1 MFQEKI
7 KKTVEKFKLLKR
19 GDKVLIAV
27 SGGPDST
34 ALLFALN
41 ALKRRY
47 VLKLHLAHL
56 NHMFRTKKETQ
67 KDYDFV
73 FDLARRLKLPF
84 TSGKI
89 DVPKYAKDTGLSL
102 EEAAREKRYEFLSKV
117 SKDVGAGKIALGH
130 NLDDQVETFCMRL
143 IRGAALGGL
152 RGIPPVRKINGTFII
167 RPLIEVWRK
176 DIEGYLRSKKVK
188 PRQDVTNLITKF
200 LRNKIRHKLIPSLE
214 QFNPNIKQTLARN
227 AQNFAYDYE
236 VLMGI
241 IDGAFKKCARV
252 RTDSVEIK
260 LKYLKSRPIGVQRYM
275 LRKAIKLLKGD
286 LRRLDYSHIE
296 DIENLIESKKGSLDL
311 PDKIRA
317 MMKKDSI
324 IFCNLSKSKI
334 LKSEVYRLLSIPGKT
349 FIPELNLL
357 FDAKFAKGRV
367 RFQKSKRVEYID
379 YNRIRLPLYLRCWQ
393 SGDRFKPLGMAAE
406 KKLQDFFV
414 DEKVPRNLRGSIPLL
429 VSGEKIVWVCG
440 LRLSDYVKITKGTT
454 KILKVSYKRQRR

>member
-1 MFQEKI
+1 MIE
-7 KKTVEKFKLLKR
+7 KTVEKFKLLKR

-47 VLKLHLAHL
+47 ALKLHIAHL
-56 NHMFRTKKETQ
+56 NHMFRTRKQTQ

-73 FDLARRLKLPF
+73 YDLARKLRLPLTF
-84 TSGKI
+84 GKI
-89 DVPKYAKDTGLSL
+89 DVPKYAKDAGLSL
-102 EEAAREKRYEFLSKV
+102 EEAAREKRYEFLLKV
-117 SKDVGAGKIALGH
+117 AKDIGAGKIALGH

-152 RGIPPVRKINGTFII
+152 RGIPPMRKINGTFII

-188 PRQDVTNLITKF
+188 PRQDVTNLMTKF
-200 LRNKIRHKLIPSLE
+200 LRNRIRHKLIPSLK

-241 IDGAFKKCARV
+241 IDEAFKKCAKV

-260 LKYLKSRPIGVQRYM
+260 LKHLKPKPIGIQRYI

-317 MMKKDSI
+317 TMRKDSI
-324 IFCNLSKSKI
+324 IFCNLNKSKI
-334 LKSEVYRLLSIPGKT
+334 LKSKVYRLLSIPGKT

-357 FDAKFAKGRV
+357 FDAKFVKGRV
-367 RFQKSKRVEYID
+367 KFQKSKRVEYID
-379 YNRIRLPLYLRCWQ
+379 YDKIRPPLYLRYWQ
-393 SGDRFKPLGMAAE
+393 SGDRFRPLGMATE

-414 DEKVPRNLRGSIPLL
+414 DEKVPRNLRSSIPLL
-429 VSGEKIVWVCG
+429 VSGERIVWVCG
-440 LRLSDYVKITKGTT
+440 LRLSDYVKITEDTA
-454 KILKVSYKRQRR
+454 KILKISYKRQHR